1 MLRIG
6 TVPFLVARPL
16 TWGLAER
23 NDVELVEALPADL
36 VRMLR
41 NGEVDVAL
49 ASSILSLEPDNFAF
63 WHDGPVI
70 AADGAVRSVL
80 VLLREGC
87 EPSAVQ
93 NMALDPA
100 SRTGRALA
108 EIVLR
113 DHFGAQPQLIECP
126 PRQAVLACGSTV
138 GGAVGEMDSQHPR
151 FDAVQIIGDLALKL
165 ADRNPDKKILDL
177 GETWKQLTRLPFVY
191 AGWIGRRG
199 FDPAE
204 AAHILQAAA
213 VEGMAQR
220 QSLAEEG
227 AEQLGLSQSFIRRYL
242 CQDLSYTLPSHIVR
256 SSLAEFQARL
266 GLPVS

>member
-16 TWGLAER
+16 TWGLAQR
-23 NDVELVEALPADL
+23 DDVELVEALPADL

-41 NGEVDVAL
+41 RGEVDVAL
-49 ASSILSLEPDNFAF
+49 ASSILSLEPENFPF
-63 WHDGPVI
+63 WYDGPVI
-70 AADGAVRSVL
+70 ATDGAVRSVL

-87 EPSAVQ
+87 QPADVTR
-93 NMALDPA
+93 MALDPA

-113 DHFGAQPQLIECP
+113 DHFGAQPQMIEYAPREAVELSCP
-126 PRQAVLACGSTV
+126 LDAANAGQES
-138 GGAVGEMDSQHPR
+138 

-165 ADRNPDKKILDL
+165 ADQNPDKKIIDL
-177 GETWKQLTRLPFVY
+177 GETWQQLTGLPFVY

-204 AAHILQAAA
+204 AAHILHGAA

-227 AEQLGLSQSFIRRYL
+227 ANQLGLSQSFIRRYL
-242 CQDLSYTLPSHIVR
+242 CQDLSYTLPSNIVR